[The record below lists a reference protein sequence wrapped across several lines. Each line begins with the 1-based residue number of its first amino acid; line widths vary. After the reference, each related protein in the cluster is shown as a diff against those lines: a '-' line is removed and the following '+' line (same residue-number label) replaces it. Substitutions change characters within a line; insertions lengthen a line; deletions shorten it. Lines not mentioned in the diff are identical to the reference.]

1 MKKLILCKND
11 GEMLFLLCQF
21 SEFRS
26 FWLINRQEIIYI
38 KILAQVQYNFGANA
52 QILETI

>member
-21 SEFRS
+21 SEFIS